1 MILES
6 SGYHILSH
14 MNAIIIKIAH
24 MDPAVKRIQI
34 SITMFASRMN
44 IVLRKK
50 EIMTAKM
57 I

>member
-1 MILES
+1 
-6 SGYHILSH
+6 
-14 MNAIIIKIAH
+14 MNAFIIKIAH